1 MVTQLYELRNRMPTA
16 FPIIFQLQ
24 MALLCIGGAAVP
36 VTYDLPEEA
45 WEAKAVWACLG
56 RRHATRFGRTC
67 SIDLDPFWW
76 MNNKRQEHRNRHN
89 RRDNVERSTI

>member
-1 MVTQLYELRNRMPTA
+1 MMTQLYELRNRMPTA

-45 WEAKAVWACLG
+45 WEARAV
-56 RRHATRFGRTC
+56 
-67 SIDLDPFWW
+67 
-76 MNNKRQEHRNRHN
+76 
-89 RRDNVERSTI
+89 